1 MNLSIL
7 TLIMLAPMLGAVI
20 VLLIPKEKDEAI
32 KMVAA
37 AVTGVSLL
45 LSLYVFLS
53 YDRVLGGFQ
62 FEERA
67 TWIKEL
73 GISYHVG
80 VDGFSAP
87 QLLLTAIVGFGAV
100 LVTFKLTDRPREYFA
115 FLLSL
120 IGGVFGSFMA
130 LDAFLMLIFYELVL
144 FPVYVLVA
152 GWGSKNREYAA
163 MKLTIYLFLGSL
175 AAILGLLY
183 LYFQVG
189 AVTGT
194 YSFDW
199 YDLQQGVRSL
209 PVAQYSGLLA
219 GWFPFLP
226 IFLGFGVL
234 ASLWPLHNWS
244 PDGYAAAPTAVS
256 MLHGGVLKATGAYCA
271 LRFGIQ
277 LLPDAA
283 HTFMPF
289 IAIFCVAGL
298 IYAAAIAF
306 RQNDLKYIIGFS
318 SVSHLGLVLLG
329 LAAMNEQGLNGA
341 GIELFAGGVMT
352 GLMFSLVGMV
362 YERAHI
368 REVDKLD
375 GLVRVMPVAAVGF
388 VIGALTLM
396 GMPGL
401 PGFVAEVQ
409 IFMGLWNAAQSSSAV
424 FPNTL
429 NWWYG
434 IIAIVA
440 VLSIVI
446 NAAWTLRV
454 AYRIYFTEPETPAL
468 QQLPRLDA
476 LEKLSIGMMCAVL
489 LFVGAM
495 PNSVMTV
502 VASGVRGI
510 VATLTKVIGG

>member
-7 TLIMLAPMLGAVI
+7 TLIMLAPAIGAVL
-20 VLLIPKEKDEAI
+20 VLLIPREKGEAI

-37 AVTGVSLL
+37 ATTGVSLL
-45 LSLYVFLS
+45 LSFYVFLS

-62 FEERA
+62 FEERSE
-67 TWIKEL
+67 WITAL
-73 GISYHVG
+73 GITYHVG

-87 QLLLTAIVGFGAV
+87 QLLLTGIVGFCAV
-100 LVTFKLTDRPREYFA
+100 LVTFKLNDRPRDYFA

-120 IGGVFGSFMA
+120 ISGVFGAFIA

-175 AAILGLLY
+175 AAIIGLLY

-189 AVTGT
+189 AATGT

-199 YDLQQGVRSL
+199 TVLQQGVRSMSATQAESL
-209 PVAQYSGLLA
+209 S

-226 IFLGFGVL
+226 IFIGFGVL

-244 PDGYAAAPTAVS
+244 PDGYAAAPTSVS

-283 HTFMPF
+283 AKFMPF

-306 RQNDLKYIIGFS
+306 KQNDLKYIIGFS

-329 LAAMNEQGLNGA
+329 LAAMNTDGLNGA

-352 GLMFSLVGMV
+352 GLMFSLVGMI
-362 YERAHI
+362 YERSHI
-368 REVDKLD
+368 REVDKLN
-375 GLVRVMPVAAVGF
+375 GLARVLPLSAVGF

-401 PGFVAEVQ
+401 PGFIAEIQ
-409 IFMGLWNAAQSSSAV
+409 IFKGLWAAAQGNSV
-424 FPNTL
+424 TFPGQL

-434 IIAIVA
+434 VIAVVA
-440 VLSIVI
+440 VLSVVI

-454 AYRIYFTEPETPAL
+454 AYRIYFTDPVTPEL

-476 LEKLSIGMMCAVL
+476 LEKFSIGLMCAVL
-489 LFVGAM
+489 LFVGVV
-495 PNSVMTV
+495 PNSVMAL

-510 VATLTKVIGG
+510 MSTLTKAIG